1 MARLLSTWFNGFV
14 GSARSTGNKVLNAF
28 GKMVCEMQE
37 YFASDFMGHGWKIFN
52 SGSEETPEYT
62 LEIDNVKVRKA
73 FIAHE
78 LIIDQVRAICGSL
91 GISQA
96 CGKVK
101 EVSLRTDEH
110 GNQYYLIKL
119 EGEATHGY
127 GGFAKNDLIR
137 CQRVE
142 VGSDGVT
149 KGIKGYWVK
158 IESANMK
165 EGWFT
170 VMASEFVGEIF
181 QDDDTEKVLNNDVPM
196 NLPAAGDEIVQYGNT
211 TEPSRQNA
219 IYLHATE
226 NGVPTIDLLNGVNS
240 KSFSDKIVCSLGRI
254 PNSEAFG
261 LYMRKGTIVS
271 FDDETGKDN
280 YIFDHDGYFDLGRGA
295 ITYNP
300 ATGVVTIGS
309 DVVIKWGANSK
320 SNVTYQI
327 GSSGVNAP
335 TGTWLNSVP
344 PSEVGKYLWTR
355 TKWPDGTYSY
365 SVSYMAKDGTPGKD
379 GEPGKDGADGQ
390 DMRPN
395 LLDYTEFKQET
406 FDNVPNPDKTFAL
419 EGTRD
424 EGLDG
429 HGAIKVETEQKVNVE
444 SMIKEIDVD
453 FFQQN
458 VKNQISPST
467 WYTLS
472 FYLLGTIV
480 ERPVYTYLWTWDKNG
495 LTMVDTTEK
504 MIVDGKEQDTPKDGG
519 VKFQPTYSWTR
530 HTVTF
535 KTSDNLP
542 ETCLCLFRVMK
553 KFTQQIH
560 PIIPCVYVTEPKLE
574 VGKAASAWTRS
585 DNDIVGIAVDKINMP
600 SWVRQWDGQTTELG
614 ADYVAAKN
622 AAFGTKDADGKFTGI
637 AMSGEGFDLG
647 GKDTNVVGLYGIS
660 KNICRVIID
669 PKNEKYS
676 FHGNIFCENGQVNGL
691 LVGSYLK
698 GVTQVTEAEWNK
710 YFTVQKDVNGQEL
723 KNHLKPDFYN
733 INPILLI
740 SEGPKDVQGT
750 IYIHLPPYSDSASD
764 YAKSLAFLGYKF
776 YVVNKLG
783 KDSSVNTIYLSC
795 IHAIIKVNGQD
806 ASKSVYKLSK
816 GGAVVLTGSIDTKG
830 NFYWLAD
837 SDSGTANSTIVDGS
851 INPNDIF
858 NIKYN
863 TNIGH
868 MNWNKVPLTP
878 GPSDNGT
885 IKL

>member
-28 GKMVCEMQE
+28 GKVVCEMQE

-52 SGSEETPEYT
+52 SGSEESPEYT

-127 GGFAKNDLIR
+127 GGFVKNDLIR

-170 VMASEFVGEIF
+170 VMASEFVGEIKQEEESEF
-181 QDDDTEKVLNNDVPM
+181 VESNDVPM

-211 TEPSRQNA
+211 TVKSRQSA

-226 NGVPTIDLLNGVNS
+226 KGVPTIDLLNGVNS
-240 KSFSDKIVCSLGRI
+240 KSFSGKIVASLGRI
-254 PNSEAFG
+254 PDGGGFG
-261 LYMRKGTIVS
+261 LYLQNGTIISLNSKSGEYNYHFKENGS
-271 FDDETGKDN
+271 FS
-280 YIFDHDGYFDLGRGA
+280 LGQGA
-295 ITYNP
+295 IDYDP
-300 ATGVVTIGS
+300 KTGVVTIGS

-320 SNVTYQI
+320 SNVAYQI

-379 GEPGKDGADGQ
+379 GADGEN
-390 DMRPN
+390 MRPN

-406 FDNVPNPDKTFAL
+406 FENVPNPDKYFAL
-419 EGTRD
+419 KGTRAD
-424 EGLDG
+424 GLNG
-429 HGAIKVETEQKVNVE
+429 HGAVQIETAFKINGDLPTPD
-444 SMIKEIDVD
+444 SNVD

-458 VKNQISPST
+458 VKSQIAPST

-472 FYLLGTIV
+472 FYLNGRGV
-480 ERPVYTYLWTWDKNG
+480 ANPVYTYLWTWATDG

-504 MIVDGKEQDTPKDGG
+504 MIVDGKEQDTPKDGA
-519 VKFQPTYSWTR
+519 VKFQPTRAWVR
-530 HTVTF
+530 HIVTF
-535 KTSDNLP
+535 KTAAKLP
-542 ETCLCLFRVMK
+542 DTCLCLFHVISK
-553 KFTQQIH
+553 QVPQNF
-560 PIIPCVYVTEPKLE
+560 PFVPCAYVTEPKLE

-585 DNDIVGIAVDKINMP
+585 DNDIADIAIDKV

-622 AAFGTKDADGKFTGI
+622 AVFGTKDADGKFTGI
-637 AMSGEGFDLG
+637 AMSGEGFDFG
-647 GKDTNVVGLYGIS
+647 GKDRNVVGLYGIY
-660 KNICRVIID
+660 KDNGRVIID
-669 PKNEKYS
+669 PKNERYS
-676 FHGNIFCENGQVNGL
+676 FHGNIICESGKVNGL
-691 LVGSYLK
+691 LEGSYLK
-698 GVTQVTEAEWNK
+698 GLTQIRNEVEWKNVFFQDKGDTEW
-710 YFTVQKDVNGQEL
+710 
-723 KNHLKPDFYN
+723 KPSFYS

-740 SEGPKDVQGT
+740 SYLPETNPI
-750 IYIHLPPYSDSASD
+750 IYLPPYGKEASD
-764 YAKSLAFLGYKF
+764 YAESLAFIDYKF
-776 YVVNKLG
+776 YIINKTG
-783 KDSSVNTIYLSC
+783 AGYIAVKTYGSK
-795 IHAIIKVNGQD
+795 IKV
-806 ASKSVYKLSK
+806 K
-816 GGAVVLTGSIDTKG
+816 GGNGISQKSYNIFNGTTAVLTGAIESDG
-830 NFYWLAD
+830 SFYWVAEKG
-837 SDSGTANSTIVDGS
+837 SISQEVSSGTIDIKRNDPIFDKKYLTQFGWKNNLATPVKPS
-851 INPNDIF
+851 NPGGDI
-858 NIKYN
+858 
-863 TNIGH
+863 G
-868 MNWNKVPLTP
+868 
-878 GPSDNGT
+878 
-885 IKL
+885 

>member
-28 GKMVCEMQE
+28 GKVVCEMQE

-52 SGSEETPEYT
+52 SGSEESPEYT

-127 GGFAKNDLIR
+127 GGFVKNDLIR

-170 VMASEFVGEIF
+170 VMASEFVGEIK
-181 QDDDTEKVLNNDVPM
+181 QEKESEFVESNDVPM

-344 PSEVGKYLWTR
+344 SSQVGKYLWTR

-365 SVSYMAKDGTPGKD
+365 SVSYMAKDGAPGKD
-379 GEPGKDGADGQ
+379 GTDGQ

-406 FDNVPNPDKTFAL
+406 FDNVPTTDKTFEL
-419 EGTRD
+419 KGTRSD
-424 EGLDG
+424 GLNG
-429 HGAIKVETEQKVNVE
+429 HGAVQIETAFKINGDLPTPD
-444 SMIKEIDVD
+444 SYVD

-458 VKNQISPST
+458 VKSKIAPST

-472 FYLLGTIV
+472 FYLKSKSIAQPL
-480 ERPVYTYLWTWDKNG
+480 YTYMWTYDTNG

-504 MIVDGKEQDTPKDGG
+504 MIVDGKEQDTPKDGA
-519 VKFQPTYSWTR
+519 VKFSPIHEWTY

-535 KTSDNLP
+535 KTAANLP
-542 ETCLCLFRVMK
+542 DTCLCLFRAITK
-553 KFTQQIH
+553 QI
-560 PIIPCVYVTEPKLE
+560 PQSNFVVPALFLSEPKLE
-574 VGKAASAWTRS
+574 LGKAASAWTRS
-585 DNDIVGIAVDKINMP
+585 DNDIAGIAADKINMP

-647 GKDTNVVGLYGIS
+647 GKDTNVVGLYGVS
-660 KNICRVIID
+660 KDECRVIID
-669 PKNEKYS
+669 PKNEKYA
-676 FHGNIFCENGQVNGL
+676 FRGNIFCESGQVNGL

-698 GVTQVTEAEWNK
+698 GLTQVTNDTEWDK
-710 YFTVQKDVNGQEL
+710 AFTL
-723 KNHLKPDFYN
+723 KGSYYRPNFFV
-733 INPILLI
+733 INPIVILSYDIGDKRTL
-740 SEGPKDVQGT
+740 S
-750 IYIHLPPYSDSASD
+750 LPPYGNNAND
-764 YAKSLAFLGYKF
+764 YAESIAFLDYKF
-776 YVVNKLG
+776 YIINKMSQVLNQNIIDIKAG
-783 KDSSVNTIYLSC
+783 VSGALYKKDSTM
-795 IHAIIKVNGQD
+795 
-806 ASKSVYKLSK
+806 ASGKSSISYYRLKTGK
-816 GGAVVLTGSIDTKG
+816 AVILTGCIEENGS
-830 NFYWLAD
+830 FYWLVEEGSTS
-837 SDSGTANSTIVDGS
+837 SDLGRGS
-851 INPNDIF
+851 IEKPSF
-858 NIKYN
+858 TIKDN
-863 TNIGH
+863 TNIGQ
-868 MNWNKVPLTP
+868 MTWTKVPLIP

-885 IKL
+885 IKP

>member
-28 GKMVCEMQE
+28 GKVVCEMQE

-101 EVSLRTDEH
+101 EVSLRTDED

-127 GGFAKNDLIR
+127 GGFVKNDLIR

-170 VMASEFVGEIF
+170 VMASEFVGEIKQEEESEF
-181 QDDDTEKVLNNDVPM
+181 VESNDVPM
-196 NLPAAGDEIVQYGNT
+196 NLPAAGDEIVQYGNI

-240 KSFSDKIVCSLGRI
+240 KSFSDKIVASLGRI
-254 PNSEAFG
+254 PDGGGFG
-261 LYMRKGTIVS
+261 LYLKNGTIISLNSNSGKYNYHFKENGS
-271 FDDETGKDN
+271 FS
-280 YIFDHDGYFDLGRGA
+280 LGQGA
-295 ITYNP
+295 IDYDP

-344 PSEVGKYLWTR
+344 PSQVGKYLWTR

-365 SVSYMAKDGTPGKD
+365 SVSYMARDGA
-379 GEPGKDGADGQ
+379 PGKDGADGEN
-390 DMRPN
+390 MRPN

-419 EGTRD
+419 KGTRA
-424 EGLDG
+424 EGLNG
-429 HGAIKVETEQKVNVE
+429 HGAVQIETAFKINGDLPTPD
-444 SMIKEIDVD
+444 SYVD

-458 VKNQISPST
+458 VKSKIAPST

-472 FYLLGTIV
+472 FYLKSKSFAQPL
-480 ERPVYTYLWTWDKNG
+480 YTYMWTYDTNG

-504 MIVDGKEQDTPKDGG
+504 MIVDGKEQDTPKDGA
-519 VKFQPTYSWTR
+519 VKFPPIHEWTY

-535 KTSDNLP
+535 KTAANLP
-542 ETCLCLFRVMK
+542 DTCLCLFRAITK
-553 KFTQQIH
+553 QI
-560 PIIPCVYVTEPKLE
+560 PQSNFIVPALFLSEPKLE

-585 DNDIVGIAVDKINMP
+585 DNDIADIAIDKV

-647 GKDTNVVGLYGIS
+647 GKDTNVVGLYGVS
-660 KNICRVIID
+660 KDECRVIID
-669 PKNEKYS
+669 PKNEKYA
-676 FHGNIFCENGQVNGL
+676 FRGNIFCESGQVNGL

-698 GVTQVTEAEWNK
+698 GLTQVTNDTEWDK
-710 YFTVQKDVNGQEL
+710 AFTL
-723 KNHLKPDFYN
+723 KGSYYRPNFFV
-733 INPILLI
+733 INPIVILSYDIGDKRTL
-740 SEGPKDVQGT
+740 S
-750 IYIHLPPYSDSASD
+750 LPPYGNNAND
-764 YAKSLAFLGYKF
+764 YAESIAFLDYKF
-776 YVVNKLG
+776 YIINKMSQVLNQNIIDIKAG
-783 KDSSVNTIYLSC
+783 VSGALYKKDSTM
-795 IHAIIKVNGQD
+795 
-806 ASKSVYKLSK
+806 ASGKSSISTYRLKTGK
-816 GGAVVLTGSIDTKG
+816 AVILTGCIEENGS
-830 NFYWLAD
+830 FYWLVEEGSTS
-837 SDSGTANSTIVDGS
+837 SDLGSGS
-851 INPNDIF
+851 IEKPSF
-858 NIKYN
+858 TIKDN
-863 TNIGH
+863 TNIGQ
-868 MNWNKVPLTP
+868 MTWTKVPLTT

-885 IKL
+885 IKP

>member
-28 GKMVCEMQE
+28 GKVVCEMQE

-52 SGSEETPEYT
+52 SGSEESPEYT

-142 VGSDGVT
+142 VGSDGKT

-170 VMASEFVGEIF
+170 VMASEFVGEIKQEEESEF
-181 QDDDTEKVLNNDVPM
+181 VESNDVPM
-196 NLPAAGDEIVQYGNT
+196 NLPAAGDEIVQYGNI

-219 IYLHATE
+219 IYLHATK

-240 KSFSDKIVCSLGRI
+240 KSFSGKIVASLGRI
-254 PNSEAFG
+254 PDGGGFG
-261 LYMRKGTIVS
+261 LYLRNGTIISLNSNSGKYNYHFKENGS
-271 FDDETGKDN
+271 FS
-280 YIFDHDGYFDLGRGA
+280 LGQGA
-295 ITYNP
+295 IDYDP
-300 ATGVVTIGS
+300 KTGVVTIGS

-344 PSEVGKYLWTR
+344 PSQVGKYLWTR

-365 SVSYMAKDGTPGKD
+365 SVSYMAKDGAPGKD
-379 GEPGKDGADGQ
+379 GTDGQ

-406 FDNVPNPDKTFAL
+406 FDNVPTTDKTFEL
-419 EGTRD
+419 KGTRSD
-424 EGLDG
+424 GLNG
-429 HGAIKVETEQKVNVE
+429 HGAVQIETAFKINGDLPTPD
-444 SMIKEIDVD
+444 SYVD

-458 VKNQISPST
+458 VKSKIAPST

-472 FYLLGTIV
+472 FYLKSKSIAQPL
-480 ERPVYTYLWTWDKNG
+480 YTYMWTYDTNG

-504 MIVDGKEQDTPKDGG
+504 MIVDGKEQNTPKDGA
-519 VKFQPTYSWTR
+519 VKFSPIHEWTY

-535 KTSDNLP
+535 KTAANLP
-542 ETCLCLFRVMK
+542 DTCLCLFRAITK
-553 KFTQQIH
+553 QI
-560 PIIPCVYVTEPKLE
+560 PQSNFIVPALFLSEPKLE
-574 VGKAASAWTRS
+574 LGKAASTWTRS
-585 DNDIVGIAVDKINMP
+585 DNDIAGIAADKINMP

-622 AAFGTKDADGKFTGI
+622 AVFGTKDADGKFTGI
-637 AMSGEGFDLG
+637 AMSGEGFDFG
-647 GKDTNVVGLYGIS
+647 GKDRNVVGLYGIY
-660 KNICRVIID
+660 KDNGRVIID
-669 PKNEKYS
+669 PKNERYS
-676 FHGNIFCENGQVNGL
+676 FHGNIICESGKVNGL
-691 LVGSYLK
+691 LEGSYLK
-698 GVTQVTEAEWNK
+698 GLTQIRNEKEWEGVFFQDKGDTEW
-710 YFTVQKDVNGQEL
+710 
-723 KNHLKPDFYN
+723 KPSFYS

-740 SEGPKDVQGT
+740 SYLPETNPI
-750 IYIHLPPYSDSASD
+750 IYLPPYGKEASD
-764 YAKSLAFLGYKF
+764 YAESLAFIDYKF
-776 YVVNKLG
+776 YIINKTG
-783 KDSSVNTIYLSC
+783 TGYIAVKTYGSK
-795 IHAIIKVNGQD
+795 IKV
-806 ASKSVYKLSK
+806 K
-816 GGAVVLTGSIDTKG
+816 GGNGISQKSYNILNGTTAVLTGAIESDG
-830 NFYWLAD
+830 SFYWVAEK
-837 SDSGTANSTIVDGS
+837 GS
-851 INPNDIF
+851 ISQE
-858 NIKYN
+858 
-863 TNIGH
+863 
-868 MNWNKVPLTP
+868 V
-878 GPSDNGT
+878 SNGT
-885 IKL
+885 IDNNRKDPIFDKKYLIQFGWQNKLVTPTKPSNPGGDIG

>member
-28 GKMVCEMQE
+28 GKVVCEMQE

-96 CGKVK
+96 CGKIK
-101 EVSLRTDEH
+101 EVNLRTDEY
-110 GNQYYLIKL
+110 GNQYYLIRL
-119 EGEATHGY
+119 EGESTHGY
-127 GGFAKNDLIR
+127 GGFVKNDLIR

-158 IESANMK
+158 IESVNME

-170 VMASEFVGEIF
+170 VMASEFSGTIKQSEV
-181 QDDDTEKVLNNDVPM
+181 TEWVSNDGGQM

-211 TEPSRQNA
+211 TVKSRQNA

-226 NGVPTIDLLNGVNS
+226 KGVPTIDLLQGINE
-240 KSFSDKIVCSLGRI
+240 KSFSEKIVCSLGRI
-254 PNSEAFG
+254 PNSEKFG
-261 LYMRKGTIVS
+261 LYMSKGTIISV
-271 FDDETGKDN
+271 DKNGDN
-280 YIFDHDGYFDLGRGA
+280 YVFDEDGYFNLGRGA
-295 ITYNP
+295 ITYDP
-300 ATGVVTIGS
+300 KTGVVTIGS
-309 DVVIKWGANSK
+309 EVVIKWGANSK

-365 SVSYMAKDGTPGKD
+365 SVSYMARDGAPGKD
-379 GEPGKDGADGQ
+379 GTDGEN
-390 DMRPN
+390 MRPN

-419 EGTRD
+419 EGTRA
-424 EGLDG
+424 EGLNG
-429 HGAIKVETEQKVNVE
+429 HGAIKVESEQTVNVE
-444 SMIKEIDVD
+444 SPIKEINVD

-458 VKNQISPST
+458 VKNQIAPST

-480 ERPVYTYLWTWDKNG
+480 ERPVYTCLWTWDKNG

-542 ETCLCLFRVMK
+542 ETCLCLFRVVK

-560 PIIPCVYVTEPKLE
+560 PIVPCVYVTEPKFE

-669 PKNEKYS
+669 PKNEKYA
-676 FHGNIFCENGQVNGL
+676 FHGNIFCESGQVNGL

-698 GVTQVTEAEWNK
+698 GLTQVTNENEWNK
-710 YFTVQKDVNGQEL
+710 AFEL
-723 KNHLKPDFYN
+723 KGSSYRPNFFV
-733 INPILLI
+733 INPIVVLSYEIGGTRKI
-740 SEGPKDVQGT
+740 S
-750 IYIHLPPYSDSASD
+750 LPPYGNKPDD
-764 YAKSLAFLGYKF
+764 YAESIAFLDYKF
-776 YVVNKLG
+776 YIINKMPQVLSQNIIDIKTG
-783 KDSSVNTIYLSC
+783 IPGALYKKDSTMSS
-795 IHAIIKVNGQD
+795 G
-806 ASKSVYKLSK
+806 KSSISNYRLMTGK
-816 GGAVVLTGSIDTKG
+816 AVILTGCIEG
-830 NFYWLAD
+830 NGSFYWLVEEGSTS
-837 SDSGTANSTIVDGS
+837 SDLGSGS
-851 INPNDIF
+851 IEKPSF
-858 NIKYN
+858 TIKDN
-863 TNIGH
+863 TNIGQLT
-868 MNWNKVPLTP
+868 WNKVPLAP

-885 IKL
+885 IKP

>member
-28 GKMVCEMQE
+28 GKVVCEMQE

-52 SGSEETPEYT
+52 SGSEESPEYT

-127 GGFAKNDLIR
+127 GGFVKNDLIR

-170 VMASEFVGEIF
+170 VMASEFVGEIY
-181 QDDDTEKVLNNDVPM
+181 QNDDTEKVLNNDVPM

-240 KSFSDKIVCSLGRI
+240 KSFSGKIVCSLGRI

-365 SVSYMAKDGTPGKD
+365 SVSYMAKDGA
-379 GEPGKDGADGQ
+379 PGKDGADGEN
-390 DMRPN
+390 MRPN

-406 FDNVPNPDKTFAL
+406 FDNVPNPEKYFAL
-419 EGTRD
+419 KGTRA
-424 EGLDG
+424 EGLNG
-429 HGAIKVETEQKVNVE
+429 HGAVQIETAFKINGDLPTPD
-444 SMIKEIDVD
+444 SNVD

-458 VKNQISPST
+458 VKSQIAPST

-472 FYLLGTIV
+472 FYLNGRGV
-480 ERPVYTYLWTWDKNG
+480 ANPVYTYLWTWATDG

-504 MIVDGKEQDTPKDGG
+504 MIVDGKEQDTPKDGA
-519 VKFQPTYSWTR
+519 VKFQPTLAWVR
-530 HTVTF
+530 HIVTF
-535 KTSDNLP
+535 KTAAKLP
-542 ETCLCLFRVMK
+542 DTCLCLFRVITK
-553 KFTQQIH
+553 QIQQNF
-560 PIIPCVYVTEPKLE
+560 PFVPCVYITEPKLE

-585 DNDIVGIAVDKINMP
+585 DNDIAGIAADKINMP

-622 AAFGTKDADGKFTGI
+622 AVFGTKDADGKFTGI
-637 AMSGEGFDLG
+637 AMSGEGFDFG
-647 GKDTNVVGLYGIS
+647 GKDRNVVGLYGIY
-660 KNICRVIID
+660 KDDCRVIID
-669 PKNEKYS
+669 PKNERYS
-676 FHGNIFCENGQVNGL
+676 FHGNIICDSGRVNGL
-691 LVGSYLK
+691 LEGSYLK
-698 GVTQVTEAEWNK
+698 GLTQISNQNEWEGV
-710 YFTVQKDVNGQEL
+710 FFQE
-723 KNHLKPDFYN
+723 KGDTKWKPSFYS

-740 SEGPKDVQGT
+740 TYLPETNPI
-750 IYIHLPPYSDSASD
+750 IYLPPYGKEASD
-764 YAKSLAFLGYKF
+764 YAESLAFIDYKF
-776 YVVNKLG
+776 YIINKTG
-783 KDSSVNTIYLSC
+783 AGYIAVKTYGSN
-795 IHAIIKVNGQD
+795 IKV
-806 ASKSVYKLSK
+806 K
-816 GGAVVLTGSIDTKG
+816 GGNGISQSSYNILNGTTSVLTGAIESDG
-830 NFYWLAD
+830 SFYWVAEK
-837 SDSGTANSTIVDGS
+837 GS
-851 INPNDIF
+851 ISQE
-858 NIKYN
+858 
-863 TNIGH
+863 
-868 MNWNKVPLTP
+868 V
-878 GPSDNGT
+878 SNGT
-885 IKL
+885 IDIKRKDPIFEKKYLYQFGWENNFAKPTKPSNPDGDIG

>member
-28 GKMVCEMQE
+28 GKVVCEMQE

-127 GGFAKNDLIR
+127 GGFVKNDLIR

-170 VMASEFVGEIF
+170 VMASEFLGEIK
-181 QDDDTEKVLNNDVPM
+181 QDKETEWVERNDVPM

-211 TEPSRQNA
+211 TETSRQNA

-226 NGVPTIDLLNGVNS
+226 IGVPTIDLLNGVNS
-240 KSFSDKIVCSLGRI
+240 KSFSGKIVASLGRI
-254 PNSEAFG
+254 PNGGGFG
-261 LYMRKGTIVS
+261 LYLQNGTIIS
-271 FDDETGKDN
+271 LNSKSKKFN
-280 YIFDHDGYFDLGRGA
+280 YYFDEDGSFILGQGA
-295 ITYNP
+295 IDYDP

-365 SVSYMAKDGTPGKD
+365 SVSYMAKDGAPGKD
-379 GEPGKDGADGQ
+379 GTDGQ

-406 FDNVPNPDKTFAL
+406 FDNVPTTDKTFEL
-419 EGTRD
+419 KGTRSD
-424 EGLDG
+424 GLNG
-429 HGAIKVETEQKVNVE
+429 HGAVQIETAFKINGDLPTPD
-444 SMIKEIDVD
+444 SYVD

-458 VKNQISPST
+458 VKSKIAPST

-472 FYLLGTIV
+472 FYLKSKSIAQPL
-480 ERPVYTYLWTWDKNG
+480 YTYMWTYDTNG

-504 MIVDGKEQDTPKDGG
+504 MIVDGKEQDTPKDGA
-519 VKFQPTYSWTR
+519 VKFPPIHEWTY

-535 KTSDNLP
+535 KTAANLP
-542 ETCLCLFRVMK
+542 DTCLCLFRAITK
-553 KFTQQIH
+553 QI
-560 PIIPCVYVTEPKLE
+560 PQSSFIVPALFLSEPKLE
-574 VGKAASAWTRS
+574 LGKAASAWTRS
-585 DNDIVGIAVDKINMP
+585 DNDIAGIAADKINMP

-622 AAFGTKDADGKFTGI
+622 AAFGTKDAEGKFTGI

-647 GKDTNVVGLYGIS
+647 GKGTNVVGLYGIS
-660 KNICRVIID
+660 KDICRVIID

-676 FHGNIFCENGQVNGL
+676 FRGIIICESGKVNGL
-691 LVGSYLK
+691 LEGSYLK
-698 GVTQVTEAEWNK
+698 GLTQIRNEEEW
-710 YFTVQKDVNGQEL
+710 
-723 KNHLKPDFYN
+723 KNVFFQDKGDTKWKPSFFS

-740 SEGPKDVQGT
+740 SYLPETHPI
-750 IYIHLPPYSDSASD
+750 IYLPPYGKEASD
-764 YAKSLAFLGYKF
+764 YAESLAFIDYKF
-776 YVVNKLG
+776 YIINKTG
-783 KDSSVNTIYLSC
+783 AGYIAVKTYGSK
-795 IHAIIKVNGQD
+795 IKV
-806 ASKSVYKLSK
+806 K
-816 GGAVVLTGSIDTKG
+816 GGNGISQSSYNILNGTTAVLTGAIESDG
-830 NFYWLAD
+830 SFYWVAEK
-837 SDSGTANSTIVDGS
+837 GS
-851 INPNDIF
+851 ISQE
-858 NIKYN
+858 
-863 TNIGH
+863 
-868 MNWNKVPLTP
+868 V
-878 GPSDNGT
+878 SNGT
-885 IKL
+885 IDIKRNDPIFDKKYLNQFGWKNNLVTPTKPSNPGGDIG

>member
-28 GKMVCEMQE
+28 GKVVCEMQE

-52 SGSEETPEYT
+52 SGSEESPEYT

-127 GGFAKNDLIR
+127 GGFVKNDLIR

-170 VMASEFVGEIF
+170 VMASEFSGTIKQSEV
-181 QDDDTEKVLNNDVPM
+181 TEWVSNDGGPM

-211 TEPSRQNA
+211 TVKSRQNA

-226 NGVPTIDLLNGVNS
+226 KGVPTIDLLQGINE
-240 KSFSDKIVCSLGRI
+240 KSFSEKIVCSLGRI
-254 PNSEAFG
+254 PNSEKFG
-261 LYMRKGTIVS
+261 LYMSKGTIISV
-271 FDDETGKDN
+271 DKNGDN
-280 YIFDHDGYFDLGRGA
+280 YVFDEDGYFNLGRGA
-295 ITYNP
+295 ITYDP
-300 ATGVVTIGS
+300 TTGVVTIGS

-365 SVSYMAKDGTPGKD
+365 SVSYMAKDGAPGKD
-379 GEPGKDGADGQ
+379 GTDGEN
-390 DMRPN
+390 MRPN

-444 SMIKEIDVD
+444 SLIKEIDVD

-560 PIIPCVYVTEPKLE
+560 PVIPCVYVTEPKLE

-647 GKDTNVVGLYGIS
+647 GKDTNVVGLYGVY
-660 KNICRVIID
+660 KDECRVIID
-669 PKNEKYS
+669 PKNDKYW
-676 FHGNIFCENGQVNGL
+676 FRGNILCESGQVNGL

-698 GVTQVTEAEWNK
+698 GLTQVTNDTEWDK
-710 YFTVQKDVNGQEL
+710 AFTL
-723 KNHLKPDFYN
+723 KGSYYRPNFFV
-733 INPILLI
+733 INPIVILSYDIGDKRTL
-740 SEGPKDVQGT
+740 S
-750 IYIHLPPYSDSASD
+750 LPPYGNNAND
-764 YAKSLAFLGYKF
+764 YAESIAFLDYKF
-776 YVVNKLG
+776 YIINKMSQVINQNIIDIKTGIPGALYK
-783 KDSSVNTIYLSC
+783 KDSTMSS
-795 IHAIIKVNGQD
+795 G
-806 ASKSVYKLSK
+806 KSSISNYRLMTGK
-816 GGAVVLTGSIDTKG
+816 AVILTGCIERNGS
-830 NFYWLAD
+830 FYWLVEEGSTS
-837 SDSGTANSTIVDGS
+837 SDLGSGS
-851 INPNDIF
+851 IEKPSF
-858 NIKYN
+858 TIKDN
-863 TNIGH
+863 TNIWQ
-868 MNWNKVPLTP
+868 MTWNKVPLAH

-885 IKL
+885 IKP

>member
-28 GKMVCEMQE
+28 GKVVCEMQE

-52 SGSEETPEYT
+52 SGSEESPEYT

-127 GGFAKNDLIR
+127 GGFVKNDLIR

-170 VMASEFVGEIF
+170 VMASEFVGEIKQEEESEF
-181 QDDDTEKVLNNDVPM
+181 VESNDVPM

-240 KSFSDKIVCSLGRI
+240 KSFSGKIVASLGRI
-254 PNSEAFG
+254 PNGGGFG
-261 LYMRKGTIVS
+261 LYLQNGTIISLNSNSGKYNYHFNENGS
-271 FDDETGKDN
+271 FS
-280 YIFDHDGYFDLGRGA
+280 LGQGA
-295 ITYNP
+295 IDYDP
-300 ATGVVTIGS
+300 KTGVVTIGS

-365 SVSYMAKDGTPGKD
+365 SVSYMAKDGA
-379 GEPGKDGADGQ
+379 PGKDGADGEN
-390 DMRPN
+390 MRPN

-406 FDNVPNPDKTFAL
+406 FDNVPNPDKSFAL
-419 EGTRD
+419 KGTRA
-424 EGLDG
+424 EGLNG
-429 HGAIKVETEQKVNVE
+429 HGAVQIETAFKINGDLPTPD
-444 SMIKEIDVD
+444 SYTD

-458 VKNQISPST
+458 VKSQIAPST

-472 FYLLGTIV
+472 FYLKSKLV
-480 ERPVYTYLWTWDKNG
+480 AQPLYTYLWTWDTDG

-504 MIVDGKEQDTPKDGG
+504 IIVDGKEQDTPKDGG
-519 VKFQPTYSWTR
+519 VKFQPSPASWFR

-535 KTSDNLP
+535 KTAANLP
-542 ETCLCLFRVMK
+542 DTCLCLFRVITKQVPQNLLMV
-553 KFTQQIH
+553 
-560 PIIPCVYVTEPKLE
+560 PCVYVTEPKLE

-585 DNDIVGIAVDKINMP
+585 DNDIADIAIDKV

-637 AMSGEGFDLG
+637 AMSGEGFDFG
-647 GKDTNVVGLYGIS
+647 GKDTNVVGLYGVS
-660 KNICRVIID
+660 KDECRVIID
-669 PKNEKYS
+669 PKNEKYA
-676 FHGNIFCENGQVNGL
+676 FHGNIFCESGQVNGL

-698 GVTQVTEAEWNK
+698 GLTQVTNDTEWDK
-710 YFTVQKDVNGQEL
+710 AFTL
-723 KNHLKPDFYN
+723 KGSYYRPNFFV
-733 INPILLI
+733 INPIVILSYDIGDKRTL
-740 SEGPKDVQGT
+740 S
-750 IYIHLPPYSDSASD
+750 LPPYGNNAND
-764 YAKSLAFLGYKF
+764 YAESIAFLDYKF
-776 YVVNKLG
+776 YIINKMSQVLNQNIIDIKAG
-783 KDSSVNTIYLSC
+783 VSGALYKKDSTM
-795 IHAIIKVNGQD
+795 
-806 ASKSVYKLSK
+806 ASGKSSISTYRLKTGK
-816 GGAVVLTGSIDTKG
+816 AVILTGCIEENGS
-830 NFYWLAD
+830 FYWLVEEGSTS
-837 SDSGTANSTIVDGS
+837 SDLGSGS
-851 INPNDIF
+851 IEKPSF
-858 NIKYN
+858 TIKDN
-863 TNIGH
+863 TNIGQ
-868 MNWNKVPLTP
+868 MTWTKVPLTT

-885 IKL
+885 IKP